1 MIVWTLLHLVLYKRG
16 SSELV
21 DQLVLWLKSQWHEP
35 MYIKHCEEGDSLKK
49 FIFRFW
55 DNFGWILQLFGKDKA
70 YRFGAHRQVAGII
83 SVFMY

>member
-1 MIVWTLLHLVLYKRG
+1 
-16 SSELV
+16 
-21 DQLVLWLKSQWHEP
+21 

-55 DNFGWILQLFGKDKA
+55 VNFGWILQLFGKDKA